1 MVTHNYWII
10 VKSIIKLIIPVANI
24 INSSVNYINL
34 VNSKKTSYTYLLM
47 FENHMSIPTRA

>member
-24 INSSVNYINL
+24 INSSANYINL
-34 VNSKKTSYTYLLM
+34 VNSKYTSYTYLLM